1 MVHRKDDS
9 DSRYRLMVEL
19 ANEGIWAIDAAS
31 VTTFVNPKMAAM
43 LGYEADEMTGRPMM
57 DFVFPEEHQ
66 YARRNVERR
75 QQGIAEQHDFRLRRK
90 NNRALFVTM
99 GTSPIFDD
107 DGKYAGALA
116 VVTDISQRI
125 RIEAREAA
133 RAEALLLLAR
143 NAPLANV
150 LEVIVRG
157 VEAQHEQAIC
167 SILLLDETGTKVQ
180 LGAAPNLPD
189 FYNEAIHNA
198 PIGPSA
204 GSCGTAAFRG
214 ERVIVEDIARDPLWE
229 DYRDLAASAGLGSC
243 WSEPIKSA
251 DSTVLGTFAIYHHT
265 PHSPNAEDIETITTV
280 ASLAAVAIERD
291 NDQRN
296 LLALNAGLEK
306 EVERRTLELIQA
318 KEDAESASQAKSE
331 FVSNM
336 SHEIRTPM
344 HSIIGLTH
352 LVLGTT
358 LNDEQLNYME
368 KIDQAAQHLLG
379 IIDHILDFSRIE
391 AGKVELDNIDF
402 SLAMVIDS
410 VISQLTDTAIRK
422 GLGLT
427 SRLDERIPGA
437 LRGDPLRLEQV
448 LINLVG
454 NAIKFSSRGTVQIN
468 IRLLSSASD
477 GCVLHFD
484 VSDQGIG
491 MTSAQIERLFNPFQQ
506 ADTST
511 TRQYGGTGLGLAI
524 SKKLIEL
531 CGGEISVTS
540 RPGQGSSFRFTL
552 PLAHSSGQIADVR
565 METPDTDALKGMRIL
580 LVEDNPVNQLVTRKI
595 LEIAG
600 VQVAVAGNGEIALEH
615 LKAEPADCV
624 LMDLQMPVLDGF
636 ETTRRIRQDPAL
648 ASLMVIAMTANAA
661 SEDRRR
667 CLEAGMNDF
676 ITKPIRPRALY
687 DALIAIRE
695 KLSRHTD

>member
-1 MVHRKDDS
+1 MAARQKDNDN
-9 DSRYRLMVEL
+9 RYQLMVEL
-19 ANEGIWAIDAAS
+19 ANEGIWAIDADS
-31 VTTFVNPKMAAM
+31 ITTFVNPKMASM
-43 LGYEADEMTGRPMM
+43 LGYEVAEMIGRPMM
-57 DFVFPEEHQ
+57 DFVFPEERR
-66 YARRNVERR
+66 YAIHNVKRR
-75 QQGIAEQHDFRLRRK
+75 QQGIAEQHDFRLRRRD
-90 NNRALFVTM
+90 NRALFVTM

-107 DGKYAGALA
+107 DGLYTGALA

-143 NAPLANV
+143 NAPLENV

-157 VEAQHEQAIC
+157 VEAQHEHAIC
-167 SILLLDETGTKVQ
+167 SILLLDESGSRVQ

-198 PIGPSA
+198 PIGPKA

-214 ERVIVEDIARDPLWE
+214 ERVIVEDIANDPLWE
-229 DYRDLAASAGLGSC
+229 DYRDLAACAGLGSC
-243 WSEPIKSA
+243 WSEPIRSA
-251 DSTVLGTFAIYHHT
+251 DGKVLGTFAIYHHT
-265 PHSPNAEDIETITTV
+265 AHSPTPEDIDTITTV

-291 NDQRN
+291 NDRRN

-306 EVERRTLELIQA
+306 EVERRTLELIKA
-318 KEDAESASQAKSE
+318 KEEAVAASQAKSE

-352 LVLGTT
+352 LVLGTR
-358 LNDEQLNYME
+358 LDQEQLNYME

-402 SLAMVIDS
+402 SIAMVLDS
-410 VISQLTDTAIRK
+410 VVNQLTDIATHK
-422 GLGLT
+422 GLALN
-427 SRLDERIPGA
+427 SQLDARIPET
-437 LRGDPLRLEQV
+437 LRGDPLRIEQV

-454 NAIKFSSRGTVQIN
+454 NAIKFSDSGTVQI
-468 IRLLSSASD
+468 IVRLLSSDND
-477 GCVLHFD
+477 GCVLNFE

-491 MTSAQIERLFNPFQQ
+491 MTAAQIKRLFKPFQQ

-531 CGGEISVTS
+531 CGGEISVS
-540 RPGQGSSFRFTL
+540 SQPGQGSSFRFTL
-552 PLAHSSGQIADVR
+552 PLARSSGKIADIE
-565 METPDTDALKGMRIL
+565 MERSDTETLKGMRIL

-600 VQVAVAGNGEIALEH
+600 IEVAVAGNGEIALQYLSTEQ
-615 LKAEPADCV
+615 ADCV

-636 ETTRRIRQDPAL
+636 ETTLRIRQDPAL
-648 ASLMVIAMTANAA
+648 ASLVVIAMTANAA
-661 SEDRRR
+661 SEDRVR
-667 CLEAGMNDF
+667 CLAVGMNDF

-687 DALIAIRE
+687 DALIAVRQN
-695 KLSRHTD
+695 LPGRTG

>member
-1 MVHRKDDS
+1 MAAQQQDS
-9 DSRYRLMVEL
+9 DNRYRLIVEL

-31 VTTFVNPKMAAM
+31 VTTFVNPKMASM
-43 LGYEADEMTGRPMM
+43 LGYEAAEMIGRPMM
-57 DFVFPEEHQ
+57 DFVFPEETQ
-66 YARRNVERR
+66 YASRNVERR

-90 NNRALFVTM
+90 DNRALFVTM
-99 GTSPIFDD
+99 GTSPIFDN
-107 DGKYAGALA
+107 DGQYTGALA

-143 NAPLANV
+143 NAPLGKV
-150 LEVIVRG
+150 LDIIVRG

-167 SILLLDETGTKVQ
+167 SILLLDETGTRLQ
-180 LGAAPNLPD
+180 LGAAPSLPD
-189 FYNEAIHNA
+189 FYNDAIHNVQ
-198 PIGPSA
+198 IGPKA

-251 DSTVLGTFAIYHHT
+251 SGKVLGTFAIYHHT
-265 PHSPNAEDIETITTV
+265 PHRPNAEDIETITTV

-306 EVERRTLELIQA
+306 EVRRRTLELIQA
-318 KEDAESASQAKSE
+318 KEEAESASQAKSE

-352 LVLGTT
+352 LMHGTK
-358 LNDEQLNYME
+358 LDQEQLSYMG

-379 IIDHILDFSRIE
+379 IINHILDFSRIE

-402 SLAMVIDS
+402 SLAMVLDS
-410 VISQLTDTAIRK
+410 VVSQLTDTAIRK
-422 GLGLT
+422 GLTLT
-427 SRLDERIPGA
+427 TQLDERIPET

-454 NAIKFSSRGTVQIN
+454 NAIKFSSRGTVQISV
-468 IRLLSSASD
+468 RLLSSASD
-477 GCVLHFD
+477 GCVLNFD

-491 MTSAQIERLFNPFQQ
+491 MTPAQIERLFNPFQQ

-531 CGGEISVTS
+531 CGGEISVRS
-540 RPGQGSSFRFTL
+540 QPGEGSSFRFTL
-552 PLAHSSGQIADVR
+552 PLAHSSGRIADIR
-565 METPDTDALKGMRIL
+565 TETPDTDALKGMRIL

-600 VQVAVAGNGEIALEH
+600 VEVTVAGNGEIALEY
-615 LKAEPADCV
+615 LKAEQVDCV

-636 ETTRRIRQDPAL
+636 ETTRLIRQDPAL
-648 ASLMVIAMTANAA
+648 APLVVIAMTANAA

-667 CLEAGMNDF
+667 CLEAGMDDF

-687 DALIAIRE
+687 DILISIRH
-695 KLSRHTD
+695 KLCQSRQ

>member
-1 MVHRKDDS
+1 MATQQQDNNT
-9 DSRYRLMVEL
+9 RYRLMVEL
-19 ANEGIWAIDAAS
+19 ANEGIWAIDAKS
-31 VTTFVNPKMAAM
+31 ITTFVNPKMASM
-43 LGYEADEMTGRPMM
+43 LGYQASQMVGRPMA
-57 DFVFPEEHQ
+57 DFIFPEEQH
-66 YARRNVERR
+66 YANHNVERR

-90 NNRALFVTM
+90 DSHALFVSM
-99 GTSPIFDD
+99 GTSPIFDE
-107 DGKYAGALA
+107 DGNYAGALA

-143 NAPLANV
+143 NAPLAAV

-167 SILLLDETGTKVQ
+167 SILLLDETGTRVQ

-198 PIGPSA
+198 PIGPKA

-214 ERVIVEDIARDPLWE
+214 ERVIVEDIAHDPLWE
-229 DYRDLAASAGLGSC
+229 DYRDLAEAAGLGSC

-251 DSTVLGTFAIYHHT
+251 DGRVLGTFAIYHHT
-265 PHSPNAEDIETITTV
+265 AHSPNVGDIETITGV

-296 LLALNAGLEK
+296 LLELNACLEK

-318 KEDAESASQAKSE
+318 KEDAEAASQAKSE

-352 LVLGTT
+352 LLLDTK
-358 LNDEQLNYME
+358 LSNEQLNYME

-391 AGKVELDNIDF
+391 AGKVELDSTDF
-402 SLAMVIDS
+402 SVAMVIDS
-410 VISQLTDTAIRK
+410 VVSQLTDAAARK
-422 GLGLT
+422 GLALT
-427 SRLDERIPGA
+427 VAVDERIA
-437 LRGDPLRLEQV
+437 ETLRGDPLRLEQV

-454 NAIKFSSRGTVQIN
+454 NAIKFSSRGTVRIGVQ
-468 IRLLSSASD
+468 LLSSASD
-477 GCVLHFD
+477 GCVLHFN

-491 MTSAQIERLFNPFQQ
+491 MTSAQVERLFNPFQQ
-506 ADTST
+506 ADSST

-531 CGGEISVTS
+531 CGGEINVIS
-540 RPGQGSSFRFTL
+540 RPGEGSTFRFTL
-552 PLAHSSGQIADVR
+552 PLGHPSGQIVEIR
-565 METPDTDALKGMRIL
+565 METPDINTLKGMQIL

-595 LEIAG
+595 LEAAG
-600 VQVAVAGNGEIALEH
+600 VQVAVAADGEIALEH
-615 LKAEPADCV
+615 LKAESADCV

-648 ASLMVIAMTANAA
+648 ASLTVIAMTANAA

-667 CLEAGMNDF
+667 CLETGMNDF

-687 DALIAIRE
+687 DALVAIRQ
-695 KLSRHTD
+695 KLPPR

>member
-1 MVHRKDDS
+1 MAAQQQDS
-9 DSRYRLMVEL
+9 DNRYRLMVEL

-31 VTTFVNPKMAAM
+31 VTTFVNPKMANM
-43 LGYEADEMTGRPMM
+43 LGYEATEMIGRPMM
-57 DFVFPEEHQ
+57 DFVFPEEYQH
-66 YARRNVERR
+66 ASHNVERR
-75 QQGIAEQHDFRLRRK
+75 QQGIVEQHDFRLRRK
-90 NNRALFVTM
+90 DDRPLFVTM
-99 GTSPIFDD
+99 GTSPIFNNDHS
-107 DGKYAGALA
+107 YAGALA
-116 VVTDISQRI
+116 VVTDISQRVL
-125 RIEAREAA
+125 IEKREAA

-143 NAPLANV
+143 NEPLSKV
-150 LEVIVRG
+150 LEVIVLG
-157 VEAQHEQAIC
+157 VEAQYEQAIC
-167 SILLLDETGTKVQ
+167 SILLLDETGSKVQ
-180 LGAAPNLPD
+180 VGAAPNLPD
-189 FYNEAIHNA
+189 FYNKAIHNA
-198 PIGPSA
+198 PIGPKA
-204 GSCGTAAFRG
+204 GSCGTAAYRR
-214 ERVIVEDIARDPLWE
+214 ERVIVEDIAHDPLWE
-229 DYRDLAASAGLGSC
+229 DYREVAASAELGSC

-251 DSTVLGTFAIYHHT
+251 NGKVLGTFAIYHKH
-265 PHSPNAEDIETITTV
+265 PHSPDQSDIETITAV
-280 ASLAAVAIERD
+280 ASLAAVAIERHHD
-291 NDQRN
+291 RHH
-296 LLALNAGLEK
+296 LLELNAGLER

-318 KEDAESASQAKSE
+318 KDDAEAASQAKSE

-352 LVLGTT
+352 LVLGTS
-358 LNDEQLNYME
+358 LDQEQLNYME

-402 SLAMVIDS
+402 SLAMVLDS
-410 VISQLTDTAIRK
+410 VTSQLSDAAALK
-422 GLGLT
+422 GLTL
-427 SRLDERIPGA
+427 SAIQDPRIPET

-454 NAIKFSSRGTVQIN
+454 NAIKFSSQGAVQVSV
-468 IRLLSSASD
+468 RLLSSASD
-477 GCVLHFD
+477 GCVLHFE

-491 MTSAQIERLFNPFQQ
+491 MTQAQIERLFNPFQQ

-531 CGGEISVTS
+531 CGGEINVRST
-540 RPGQGSSFRFTL
+540 PGQGSSFRFVV
-552 PLAHSSGQIADVR
+552 PLAYASGKITDIPV
-565 METPDTDALKGMRIL
+565 EKPDTDVLKGMRIL

-600 VQVAVAGNGEIALEH
+600 IQVTVACDGKVALEH
-615 LKAEPADCV
+615 LKKEPTDCV

-648 ASLMVIAMTANAA
+648 APTVVIAMTANAA

-687 DALIAIRE
+687 DALIAIRQ
-695 KLSRHTD
+695 KFCRNQK

>member
-1 MVHRKDDS
+1 MTHRKQGS
-9 DSRYRLMVEL
+9 DNRYRLMVEL
-19 ANEGIWAIDAAS
+19 ANEGIWAIDAAT
-31 VTTFVNPKMAAM
+31 VTTFVNPKMACM
-43 LGYEADEMTGRPMM
+43 LGYEADEMIGRPMN
-57 DFVFPEEHQ
+57 DFVFPEEQ
-66 YARRNVERR
+66 EYASQNVERR

-90 NNRALFVTM
+90 DNRALFVTM

-107 DGKYAGALA
+107 DGNYAGALA

-143 NAPLANV
+143 NAPLATV

-157 VEAQHEQAIC
+157 VEAQHEQTIC
-167 SILLLDETGTKVQ
+167 SILLLDETGSRVQ
-180 LGAAPNLPD
+180 LGAAPSLPD

-198 PIGPSA
+198 PIGPKA
-204 GSCGTAAFRG
+204 GSCGTAAYRRA
-214 ERVIVEDIARDPLWE
+214 RVIVEDIAHDPLWE
-229 DYRDLAASAGLGSC
+229 DYRELAASAGLGSC

-251 DSTVLGTFAIYHHT
+251 SGKVLGTFAIYHQG
-265 PHSPNAEDIETITTV
+265 PHSPSKDDIETITTV
-280 ASLAAVAIERD
+280 ASLAAVAIERN
-291 NDQRN
+291 NDRQH
-296 LLALNAGLEK
+296 LLELNAGLEK

-318 KEDAESASQAKSE
+318 KDDAEAASQAKSE

-352 LVLGTT
+352 LVLGTS
-358 LNDEQLNYME
+358 LNQEQLNYMQ

-391 AGKVELDNIDF
+391 AGKIELDNVNF
-402 SLAMVIDS
+402 SLTMVLDS
-410 VISQLTDTAIRK
+410 VTSQLTDAAALK
-422 GLGLT
+422 GLTLT
-427 SRLDERIPGA
+427 TMLDQRIPET

-454 NAIKFSSRGTVQIN
+454 NAIKFSSHGT
-468 IRLLSSASD
+468 IRVSAKLLSSASD
-477 GCVLHFD
+477 GCMLHFD

-491 MTSAQIERLFNPFQQ
+491 MTQAQIERLFNPFQQ

-531 CGGEISVTS
+531 CGGEISVRS
-540 RPGQGSSFRFTL
+540 RPGKGSSFRL
-552 PLAHSSGQIADVR
+552 VMPLAYASGQVTDIPV
-565 METPDTDALKGMRIL
+565 ETPNTDVLKGMQVL

-600 VQVAVAGNGEIALEH
+600 IQVAVAGDGKVALEH
-615 LKAEPADCV
+615 LKAKPADCV

-636 ETTRRIRQDPAL
+636 ETTRQIRQDPKL
-648 ASLMVIAMTANAA
+648 ASLVVVAMTANAA

-667 CLEAGMNDF
+667 CLEAGMDDF

-687 DALIAIRE
+687 DTLIAVQQ
-695 KLSRHTD
+695 KFSRNQK